1 MRTVLSGAGFVIRI
15 GRREG
20 ACGPFTGLLSGSE
33 RLENGRNRKNAF
45 PVANSSPADMAEP
58 WGRKRLFENGK
69 RRSAGMPAEPFVV
82 ASRTAC
88 PGLSISS
95 FRPLPILVFPARRV
109 STGWPGA
116 LYRKSRGLC
125 RIFRKRSARSY
136 DNKSGR
142 FVSGR
147 LSAGGAGSV
156 GGPDARNYLTRNVR
170 PMRRIV
176 VDRMPFKRQMLFTV
190 VP

>member
-1 MRTVLSGAGFVIRI
+1 MRAVLSGAGFVIRI

-20 ACGPFTGLLSGSE
+20 ACGHLQVSSPEANVSKMGGIGKTLFRLRTLRRRIWRSRGAGSDS
-33 RLENGRNRKNAF
+33 LKTENGARRACPSSRSPSLREP
-45 PVANSSPADMAEP
+45 PVPVCLS
-58 WGRKRLFENGK
+58 RLFG
-69 RRSAGMPAEPFVV
+69 
-82 ASRTAC
+82 
-88 PGLSISS
+88 
-95 FRPLPILVFPARRV
+95 PLPILVFPARRV

-116 LYRKSRGLC
+116 LYRKFRGLC

-147 LSAGGAGSV
+147 LSAGGTGSV